1 MPRQARH
8 GDVAGCGASLISGAS
23 KTYVNEKRRVVRL
36 GDGSDHG
43 GTVISAS
50 GVSFAEGKGIARLG
64 DMHSCP
70 IPGHG
75 ITPISSAS
83 DDTYSG

>member
-1 MPRQARH
+1 MNAVARN

-23 KTYVNEKRRVVRL
+23 KTYVNGRLVVLL
-36 GDGSDHG
+36 GDGSSHG

-50 GVSFAEGKGIARLG
+50 GVSFAEGRGIARLG

-70 IPGHG
+70 IEGHG
-75 ITPISSAS
+75 VTPISSAS